1 MTQQEKNPAQE
12 AGANLSA
19 SSDKVAPH
27 SAGSS
32 VGGSGASSTNKLSG
46 LDVKVMPNHG
56 ANQAPHH
63 APHIASNSTTN
74 SAPPNVAHSAAHT
87 PTHTPTQTPIQT
99 SAHTA
104 PASPVNPAANAAAQS
119 ARSPAPNNIG
129 FGSGIREDL
138 LHRDPLLDCLV
149 ELTRIHG
156 RPSTRAALTAG
167 LPLLP
172 QGLTPSLF
180 ARAAAHAGFSAKV
193 VRRDLLKIDP
203 ALFPAILL
211 LKNNEACLLQSWSAD
226 GKTAQLL
233 MPDSGQGAI
242 NLTREELI
250 ERYTG
255 VAIFSRPHFRFDQR
269 TPPLVEVPQRHWFW
283 GAILE
288 QSPIFKDILA
298 AALLINLFAL
308 AMPLFTMNVYDR
320 VVPNFAVQT
329 LWVFAGGIRLLR
341 GHFISL
347 VSNRID
353 LKLSALIMERVLGMR
368 MSQRPASVGAFAS
381 NLRSFETVRDFIAS
395 ATVTALI
402 DLPFA
407 ILFLFALVWIAWPI
421 VLLPIIGIIIVVIY
435 SYMVQHKM
443 RELSETTF
451 RAAALRNSTLVESL
465 TALETIKA
473 HGAESQ
479 MQAKWEKTTAF
490 LAKVNSE
497 LKLLSASSMN
507 GASLIQQLVNV
518 AVVVAGVYLIQEK
531 MMSMGGLI
539 AATMLAGRAMA
550 PVAQVVGLMLQ
561 FEGAKNSLASLEKIM
576 ATPTERSDETAF
588 VHRPEI
594 KGQIEFRN
602 VHFSY
607 PGRTEEALRG
617 VSFKIT
623 PGERLVIIGRIGSGK
638 STLEKLILGLY
649 TPSKG
654 SVLLD
659 DVDLRQLDPA
669 DLRRN
674 LGYVEQDS
682 MLFYGTLRENITI
695 RAPYADDSAVV
706 AAAELAGLTEFVNSH
721 PEGFD
726 MLISERGESISGGQR
741 QSIAIAR
748 AALLDPPVLLLDE
761 PTSAMDYPSEA
772 QFKERIA
779 RYGQHKTMII
789 VTHRPSLMDL
799 ATRIIVVDSGVIVA
813 DGPRDKVM
821 HALQTG
827 QIGRAKL

>member
-1 MTQQEKNPAQE
+1 MSPNEQGTIHFSGDKPLLASFG
-12 AGANLSA
+12 AGL
-19 SSDKVAPH
+19 
-27 SAGSS
+27 
-32 VGGSGASSTNKLSG
+32 
-46 LDVKVMPNHG
+46 
-56 ANQAPHH
+56 
-63 APHIASNSTTN
+63 
-74 SAPPNVAHSAAHT
+74 
-87 PTHTPTQTPIQT
+87 
-99 SAHTA
+99 
-104 PASPVNPAANAAAQS
+104 
-119 ARSPAPNNIG
+119 
-129 FGSGIREDL
+129 REDL

-156 RPSTRAALTAG
+156 RPSTRAALSAG
-167 LPLLP
+167 LPLLAG
-172 QGLTPSLF
+172 GLTPSLF

-193 VRRDLLKIDP
+193 VRRALDKIDR
-203 ALFPAILL
+203 ATFPVILL
-211 LKNNEACLLQSWSAD
+211 LQGNEACLLQNWGDD
-226 GKTAQLL
+226 GETAQLL
-233 MPDSGQGAI
+233 LPDSGQGAI
-242 NLTREELI
+242 SMSRAELLA
-250 ERYTG
+250 RYTG

-269 TPPLVEVPQRHWFW
+269 TPPLVAVPQRHWFW
-283 GAILE
+283 GAVLE
-288 QSPIFKDILA
+288 QKPIFKDILA

-320 VVPNFAVQT
+320 VVPNFAIET
-329 LWVFAGGIRLLR
+329 LWVFAGGITMVLVLDYAVRLLR

-347 VSNRID
+347 ASNRLD

-368 MSQRPASVGAFAS
+368 MSQKPASVGAFAA

-407 ILFLFALVWIAWPI
+407 VVFLLALIWIAWPLVLVPLLGI
-421 VLLPIIGIIIVVIY
+421 VLVVMY
-435 SYMVQHKM
+435 SYLVQHRM

-479 MQAKWEKTTAF
+479 MQARWEQTTAF
-490 LAKVNSE
+490 LARVNSD
-497 LKLLSASSMN
+497 LKLLSASTIN

-518 AVVVAGVYLIQEK
+518 GVVVAGVYLIHDKQ
-531 MMSMGGLI
+531 MSMGGLI

-550 PVAQVVGLMLQ
+550 PIGQVIGLMLQ

-576 ATPTERSDETAF
+576 ATPSERSDESAF
-588 VHRPEI
+588 IHRPEI
-594 KGQIEFRN
+594 RGQIEFRN
-602 VHFSY
+602 VQFSY
-607 PGRTEEALRG
+607 PGRQEEALRG
-617 VSFKIT
+617 VSFKIM
-623 PGERLVIIGRIGSGK
+623 PGERVVIIGRVGSGK
-638 STLEKLILGLY
+638 STIEKLILGLY
-649 TPSKG
+649 APTKG
-654 SVLLD
+654 AVLLD

-682 MLFYGTLRENITI
+682 MLFYGSLRDNITI
-695 RAPYADDSAVV
+695 RAPYADDRAVV

-726 MLISERGESISGGQR
+726 MVISERGESISGGQR

-748 AALLDPPVLLLDE
+748 AVLLDPPVLLLDE

-772 QFKERIA
+772 QFKNRIA
-779 RYGQHKTMII
+779 RYAQHKTVVI

-799 ATRIIVVDSGVIVA
+799 ATRIIVVDKGKIVA
-813 DGPRDKVM
+813 DGPREQIM
-821 HALQTG
+821 TALQNG
-827 QIGRAKL
+827 KIEGAR

>member
-1 MTQQEKNPAQE
+1 MTQQENSLNSPSSS
-12 AGANLSA
+12 NRR
-19 SSDKVAPH
+19 SSDF
-27 SAGSS
+27 
-32 VGGSGASSTNKLSG
+32 
-46 LDVKVMPNHG
+46 
-56 ANQAPHH
+56 
-63 APHIASNSTTN
+63 
-74 SAPPNVAHSAAHT
+74 
-87 PTHTPTQTPIQT
+87 
-99 SAHTA
+99 
-104 PASPVNPAANAAAQS
+104 
-119 ARSPAPNNIG
+119 G
-129 FGSGIREDL
+129 FDAGIREDL

-156 RPSTRAALTAG
+156 RPSTRAALSAG
-167 LPLLP
+167 LPLP
-172 QGLTPSLF
+172 AEGLTPSLF

-193 VRRDLLKIDP
+193 VRRDLDKIDT
-203 ALFPAILL
+203 ALFPVILL
-211 LKNNEACLLQSWSAD
+211 LNDNDACLLQNWTEGGAN
-226 GKTAQLL
+226 AQLL
-233 MPDSGQGAI
+233 MPDSGQGAV
-242 NLTREELI
+242 NLSRAELLS
-250 ERYTG
+250 RYSG

-283 GAILE
+283 GAVLE
-288 QSPIFKDILA
+288 QKPIFKDILA

-320 VVPNFAVQT
+320 VVPNFAVET
-329 LWVFAGGIRLLR
+329 LWVFAGGITMVLILDYVVRLLR

-347 VSNRID
+347 VSNRLD
-353 LKLSALIMERVLGMR
+353 LKLSGLIMERVLGMR
-368 MSQRPASVGAFAS
+368 MSERPASVGAFAS
-381 NLRSFETVRDFIAS
+381 NLRSFEAVRDFIAS

-407 ILFLFALVWIAWPI
+407 ILFLFALAWIAWPLI
-421 VLLPIIGIIIVVIY
+421 FLPLIGILIVVIY

-451 RAAALRNSTLVESL
+451 RAAALRNSTLIESL

-490 LAKVNSE
+490 LARVNSD
-497 LKLLSASSMN
+497 LKLLSASSIN
-507 GASLIQQLVNV
+507 GASAIQQTVNV
-518 AVVVAGVYLIQEK
+518 AVIVAGVYLIHEK

-550 PVAQVVGLMLQ
+550 PVGQVVGLLLQ
-561 FEGAKNSLASLEKIM
+561 FESAKNSLAALEKIM
-576 ATPTERSDETAF
+576 ATPSERSDESAF
-588 VHRPEI
+588 IHRPEI
-594 KGQIEFRN
+594 FGKIEFKN

-607 PGRTEEALRG
+607 PGRSEEALRG
-617 VSFKIT
+617 VSFKIS
-623 PGERLVIIGRIGSGK
+623 PGERLVIIGRVGSGK
-638 STLEKLILGLY
+638 STMEKLILGLY
-649 TPSKG
+649 APTKG
-654 SVLLD
+654 AVLLD

-682 MLFYGTLRENITI
+682 MLFYGSLRENIAI
-695 RAPYADDSAVV
+695 RAPYADDRALV

-726 MLISERGESISGGQR
+726 MIISERGESISGGQR

-779 RYGQHKTMII
+779 KYALHKTMII

-799 ATRIIVVDSGVIVA
+799 ATRIIVLDNGVIVA
-813 DGPRDKVM
+813 DGPKEKVM
-821 HALQTG
+821 AALQSG
-827 QIGRAKL
+827 QIGRAK